1 MTDKKI
7 LWLRAI
13 YCFFILSVPVLVF
26 LSANQLPEYQ
36 ILVLIIGL
44 ITAVTA
50 GLRSKLL
57 RLPFYIILAIG
68 ALVRYFPET
77 PFSFRWFSQFYAQ
90 ISLELGQ
97 LFQGELNYF
106 PAKTAFCLILC
117 LIYLTCLLVIDY
129 DLWPI
134 PFILITVYFM
144 LLTIFRDFDLF
155 EEMIFVV
162 AVLCIYLIFR
172 QLLVP
177 LPSNKKGQF
186 LLLTNSTL
194 LVLLAISATLP
205 SYLPTFNQ
213 ALEEKSEPIR
223 DYLNQEGLYDKINNY
238 KATGTAKT
246 GFSENDEQ
254 LGGPLYDNNDVVF
267 TVVQPESNYW
277 KVENKTDYTGKGWNE
292 DPNAP
297 LTPVENIPYGLQ
309 EYQKADAT
317 PQTTQLSL
325 KSQAYI
331 PYPYGNIQLT
341 TLPDQNEMPVY
352 FLQQSNR
359 FILTGAKKDTTVTMA
374 VNKISTSPD
383 NLQAI
388 HISADDKKRLENFL
402 QLPSSLPE
410 RVKNLANEL
419 TDGLASPIEK
429 VKAIE
434 DHLESLGNYRY
445 SKIDAQ
451 HTPENRDYVDYFLFD
466 TKVGYCDNFSTSM
479 VILLR
484 AAGLPARWAKG
495 FTGGYQT
502 GTKNDNKIYTILNS
516 NAHSWPEV
524 YFPGF
529 GWLPFE
535 PTPAFSNPATAEQEV
550 PETTSAPRVSDIAEQ
565 SSELADTQRSS
576 SETTT
581 TTENGTTDTLK
592 NNNKFLFFALFSVL
606 VLVVLGFYRKKL
618 YWFTYVL
625 CLRSFIVN
633 ERQAYRFLLWGCERL
648 LPRAPEEDLVT
659 YSMRFEA
666 NYPLNDRFI
675 KLTTHYETFLYDS
688 HATPFDKTMYHAVA
702 DAIRK
707 QI

>member
-7 LWLRAI
+7 LWLRGI
-13 YCFFILSVPVLVF
+13 YCFFILSVPVPVF
-26 LSANQLPEYQ
+26 LSANQLPEYLT
-36 ILVLIIGL
+36 LVLIIGL
-44 ITAVTA
+44 IAAVTA

-144 LLTIFRDFDLF
+144 LLTIFRNFDLF

-172 QLLVP
+172 QLLVT

-194 LVLLAISATLP
+194 LVLLVISATLP

-213 ALEEKSEPIR
+213 ALGEKSEPIR

-238 KATGTAKT
+238 QATGIAKT

-297 LTPVENIPYGLQ
+297 LTPVESVPYALQ
-309 EYQKADAT
+309 EYQKTASV
-317 PQTTQLSL
+317 PQIAQLSL
-325 KSQAYI
+325 KNQAYI

-341 TLPDQNEMPVY
+341 TLPNLNEMPIY
-352 FLQQSNR
+352 FLKQSNR

-388 HISADDKKRLENFL
+388 QISGNDKKRLENFL
-402 QLPSSLPE
+402 QLPTSLPQ

-419 TDGLASPIEK
+419 TNGVDSPIDK
-429 VKAIE
+429 VKAVE
-434 DHLESLGNYRY
+434 DHLKTLGNYRY

-451 HTPENRDYVDYFLFD
+451 HTPEDRDYVDYFLFD
-466 TKVGYCDNFSTSM
+466 TKVGYCDNFSTAM
-479 VILLR
+479 VVLLR

-502 GTKNDNKIYTILNS
+502 GRKEDNKIYTILNS

-550 PETTSAPRVSDIAEQ
+550 PETTSAPLASNVAEQ
-565 SSELADTQRSS
+565 RSETTDRQSVS

-581 TTENGTTDTLK
+581 TTKDATTDTWK
-592 NNNKFLFFALFSVL
+592 NNNKLLFFALCSVL
-606 VLVVLGFYRKKL
+606 LFVILVFYRKKL
-618 YWFTYVL
+618 YWFIYVL
-625 CLRSFIVN
+625 CLRLFIVN

-648 LPRAPEEDLVT
+648 LPRAPEEDLVS

-666 NYPLNDRFI
+666 NHPLNDRFI
-675 KLTTHYETFLYDS
+675 KLTTHYEAFLYGS
-688 HATPFDKTMYHAVA
+688 HTTSFDKTMYHVVA

>member
-7 LWLRAI
+7 IWLRAM
-13 YCFFILSVPVLVF
+13 YCFFILSIPAPTF
-26 LSANQLPEYQ
+26 LSVNQLPEHW
-36 ILVLIIGL
+36 ILVLTIGL

-57 RLPFYIILAIG
+57 RLPFYIVLAIG
-68 ALVRYFPET
+68 ALVCYFPET
-77 PFSFRWFSQFYAQ
+77 SFSFHWFSQTYAQ
-90 ISLELGQ
+90 ISLEIIQ
-97 LFQGELNYF
+97 LFQGQLSYF

-117 LIYLTCLLVIDY
+117 LIFLTCLLVIDY
-129 DLWPI
+129 NLWPI
-134 PFILITVYFM
+134 PFLLITVYFM

-155 EEMIFVV
+155 EEMILVV
-162 AVLCIYLIFR
+162 AVLCIYLISR
-172 QLLVP
+172 QLLVT

-194 LVLLAISATLP
+194 FILLVISATFP

-238 KATGTAKT
+238 QVNGTAKT

-267 TVVQPESNYW
+267 TAVQSENNYW
-277 KVENKTDYTGKGWNE
+277 KVENKSDYTGKGWNE

-297 LTPVENIPYGLQ
+297 LTPVKNVPYTLQ
-309 EYQKADAT
+309 DYQKTAIV
-317 PQTTQLSL
+317 PQIAQLSL
-325 KSQAYI
+325 KNQAYI

-341 TLPDQNEMPVY
+341 TIPELNEMPLY
-352 FLQQSNR
+352 FLKQSNR
-359 FILTGAKKDTTVTMA
+359 FILTGAKKNTTVTMA

-383 NLQAI
+383 NLKAI
-388 HISADDKKRLENFL
+388 QLSADDKKRLENFL

-434 DHLESLGNYRY
+434 DHLKTLGNYRY

-466 TKVGYCDNFSTSM
+466 TKVGYCDNFSTAM

-502 GTKNDNKIYTILNS
+502 GTKDDKKVYTILNS

-524 YFPGF
+524 YFSGF

-535 PTPAFSNPATAEQEV
+535 PTPAFLNPATAEQEV
-550 PETTSAPRVSDIAEQ
+550 RETTSTSLTSDAAEQ
-565 SSELADTQRSS
+565 SREAVDAQSSS
-576 SETTT
+576 SETVT
-581 TTENGTTDTLK
+581 TTEDDTTGTFRK
-592 NNNKFLFFALFSVL
+592 NSSLLFLALFSILLFAIL
-606 VLVVLGFYRKKL
+606 VFYRKKL
-618 YWFTYVL
+618 YWSIYVL
-625 CLRSFIVN
+625 CLYLFIVN
-633 ERQAYRFLLWGCERL
+633 ERQAYHFLLRGCERL
-648 LPRAPEEDLVT
+648 IPRASEEDLAS

-666 NYPLNDRFI
+666 NYPLNESFI
-675 KLTTHYETFLYDS
+675 KLTNHYEAFLYGS
-688 HATPFDKTMYHAVA
+688 HTSPFDKEMYHAVA
-702 DAIRK
+702 GAIKK